1 MKIIKPLF
9 FLSIGM
15 LLMFYA
21 FKNQNILEL
30 IERLKDVE
38 LKWVFMSMS
47 FGAISIISRGIRW
60 TFMIQSLGYKSSALN
75 SISAVA
81 IGYLSNIIIPRAG
94 EITRCTTITKVEK
107 TPFDKLFGTI
117 ISSNKSRN
125 MVNQETRPA
134 PLHYT
139 AVPVHPY

>member
-30 IERLKDVE
+30 IERLKNVE

-47 FGAISIISRGIRW
+47 FGAIAIISRGIRW
-60 TFMIQSLGYKSSALN
+60 TFMIQSLGYKSSAIN

-94 EITRCTTITKVEK
+94 EITR
-107 TPFDKLFGTI
+107 
-117 ISSNKSRN
+117 
-125 MVNQETRPA
+125 
-134 PLHYT
+134 
-139 AVPVHPY
+139 